1 MKRHKRRGG
10 PLPPGDAKKRDHQT
24 QIRPPNNR
32 GGTGTQPE
40 AGAVTTTS
48 AAEQGTNP
56 QPARDPHGK
65 TQRIAKRLTWEA
77 FQALAAVMQDQEAAA
92 TARVNAANTILE
104 WGHGKRGESAKS
116 PEVVE
121 KVIKVDWGEE

>member
-1 MKRHKRRGG
+1 MRTHDK
-10 PLPPGDAKKRDHQT
+10 AKGNWQARAAKNVDHQRQT
-24 QIRPPNNR
+24 S
-32 GGTGTQPE
+32 
-40 AGAVTTTS
+40 S

-65 TQRIAKRLTWEA
+65 SQRIAKRLTWEA
-77 FQALAAVMQDQEAAA
+77 FQALADVMQDQDAAA

-104 WGHGKRGESAKS
+104 WGHGKRGDSAKA

-121 KVIKVDWGEE
+121 KVIKVDWGTE